1 MRLMALWFDGPL
13 HDALVSSPRLAIT
26 KLVLTDTAEPELEP
40 REAALVVSYGLE
52 GFPPQLER

>member
-1 MRLMALWFDGPL
+1 MALWFDGPL

-52 GFPPQLER
+52 GFPPQVER